1 MLALYLT
8 IWIALALFVAGETG
22 RSFARRQSPPPAWA
36 WWAFTFG
43 LVLAIVHTLLSFDIV
58 HNWVHD
64 DAVRATAMQTEA
76 MFGVSVGWGVYV
88 NYLFL
93 GVWLA
98 DAWWWRAS
106 PSGYIRPAA
115 ITWSLRAFY
124 MIILFNA
131 AVIFAAGWRRLL
143 GLALLSWLSRAW
155 SAGISPS
162 PSSRRR

>member
-1 MLALYLT
+1 
-8 IWIALALFVAGETG
+8 
-22 RSFARRQSPPPAWA
+22 
-36 WWAFTFG
+36 
-43 LVLAIVHTLLSFDIV
+43 
-58 HNWVHD
+58 
-64 DAVRATAMQTEA
+64 
-76 MFGVSVGWGVYV
+76 V

-106 PSGYIRPAA
+106 PRGYIRPAA

-155 SAGISPS
+155 SAGVNPS
-162 PSSRRR
+162 RSSRRR